1 MLKKIER
8 AQQLL
13 KKEAAVFRCPTCHEP
28 MHVEGVGLI
37 CQQRHQFDLSKKG
50 TLYFL
55 NHGVQTEY
63 NKKMFTSRGKMIQ
76 SGMYAPVLNKIMYY
90 LPQNKTVVDVGCGEG
105 SFLAELSQAGLS
117 GLKIGFDLSKEGIY
131 LASNQ
136 PIDAFWCVA
145 HLTNLPFANEGL
157 DTILNIFSPSH
168 YQEFRR
174 VLKADGTVI
183 KIIPEENYLKE
194 LRAAFYPN
202 DEKKQSYSNQKVVQR
217 FAEELAVEVDERI
230 TYCFDI
236 PEERRLDLLE
246 MSPLEWQVS
255 QEVKAKLQQRPL
267 EKITIDVRLLVG
279 RKR

>member
-13 KKEAAVFRCPTCHEP
+13 KKEAAVFRCPTCHQP

-76 SGMYAPVLNKIMYY
+76 SGMYAPVLNKIMHY

-145 HLTNLPFANEGL
+145 DLTNLPFANEGL

-255 QEVKAKLQQRPL
+255 QKVKAELQ
-267 EKITIDVRLLVG
+267 
-279 RKR
+279 